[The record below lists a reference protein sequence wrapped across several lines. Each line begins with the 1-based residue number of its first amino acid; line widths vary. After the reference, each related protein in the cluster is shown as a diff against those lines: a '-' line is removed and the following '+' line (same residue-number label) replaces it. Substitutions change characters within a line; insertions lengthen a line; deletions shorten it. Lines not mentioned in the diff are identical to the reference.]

1 MKKLW
6 FLSVFVVP
14 LIVLVLFTGCPS
26 GGGGDVSVGKG
37 SGSFTYDGT
46 TYPLTNAS
54 IDDWQDGEFWLYIAS
69 AGIDAYE
76 WTGIGYIIS
85 FYLESPTGVI
95 AAGTYALPPTDG
107 YVLWGC
113 DMGIEFNTATD
124 TGTTEHF
131 ATAGSISIAIS
142 GSTYTINFSIT
153 MDDGKTVTGSY
164 TGTVSI
170 WLA

>member
-69 AGIDAYE
+69 AGIDAFE
-76 WTGIGYIIS
+76 WTGIGDIIV
-85 FYLESPTGVI
+85 FY
-95 AAGTYALPPTDG
+95 TDG
-107 YVLWGC
+107 ITETMNSKMEQYDENRLIQLLIKCRMQAPKKIINNILDDLKIFNPRESLRDDRTLLVLKVG
-113 DMGIEFNTATD
+113 N
-124 TGTTEHF
+124 
-131 ATAGSISIAIS
+131 
-142 GSTYTINFSIT
+142 
-153 MDDGKTVTGSY
+153 
-164 TGTVSI
+164 
-170 WLA
+170 